1 MIATGTGIAPF
12 RGFWQDRLTMQSK
25 LAPMVLVFGCRDRAE
40 AESLYMDELRGA
52 QERGVLTFFHA
63 FSREPGQPKRY
74 VQQVLS
80 AESALLGPLLGSDR
94 AHVYLCGGAALAS
107 PVREALHGI
116 NASGFDAIVQKG
128 NYHEDI
134 FGVLE

>member
-80 AESALLGPLLGSDR
+80 AESALLGPLLCS
-94 AHVYLCGGAALAS
+94 GAALAS

-128 NYHEDI
+128 NY
-134 FGVLE
+134 L